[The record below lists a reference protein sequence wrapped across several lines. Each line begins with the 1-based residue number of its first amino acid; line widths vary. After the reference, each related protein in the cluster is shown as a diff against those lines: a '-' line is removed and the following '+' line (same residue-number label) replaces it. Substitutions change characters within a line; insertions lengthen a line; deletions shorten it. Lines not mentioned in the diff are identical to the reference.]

1 MNALYLINPSKSEG
15 WNSAIEEAKSL
26 NTRVLASNLKIHKEQ
41 LGSKGTYFDVN
52 DYKKLSNILKKVL
65 FDQKKGKK
73 VTYNKLYKINQKNF
87 KKFSLTY
94 NKIISKLGL

>member
-52 DYKKLSNILKKVL
+52 NYKKLSKILKKVL
-65 FDQKKGKK
+65 LDKKKNK
-73 VTYNKLYKINQKNF
+73 TIPYSKLYKINKKNF

-94 NKIISKLGL
+94 NKIISKLYL